1 MITSKPFGTLPSGEA
16 VEAFTLSNATD
27 VSVEIITYGGIITRL
42 LVPDADGK
50 TTDIVLGLNALDA
63 YLAGHPYFG
72 AITGR
77 VAGRITAGRFELDG
91 ESYALALTD
100 APNHLHGGEVG
111 FDKKLWTATPND
123 DADAPSL
130 KLTYSSPDGEE
141 GYPGTLETTVCYTL
155 NGATLEI
162 AYEATTDRA
171 TPVCLTNHSY
181 FNLAGEGSGSVLDQ
195 IVQIKADT
203 IVPTDEDLTLQGR
216 RVPVAAPGTD
226 FRTPCRLGDVVPHLL
241 KNHGDN
247 YCFRESPIDTP
258 EWVAQLSDPAS
269 GRVMDVFTND
279 TCMQFYTGKFLD
291 GTLTGKSGKAYDAHA
306 GLCMECQGYPDG
318 VNTPEIDDIILRPGQ
333 TYKRQTEYS
342 FSTVPKQP

>member
-1 MITSKPFGTLPSGEA
+1 MITCKPFGTLPTGEA
-16 VEAFTLSNATD
+16 VEAFTLSNSTD

-50 TTDIVLGLNALDA
+50 KADIVLGLNGLDA

-91 ESYALALTD
+91 EAYALALTN
-100 APNHLHGGEVG
+100 APNHLHGGDVG

-130 KLTYSSPDGEE
+130 MLTYSSPDGEE
-141 GYPGTLETTVCYTL
+141 GYPGTLDTTVCYRL
-155 NGATLEI
+155 NGAALEI
-162 AYEATTDRA
+162 SYEATTDRA

-181 FNLAGEGSGSVLDQ
+181 FNLAGEGSGSVLDH

-216 RVPVAAPGTD
+216 RVPVVAPGTD
-226 FRTPCRLGDVVPHLL
+226 FRTPCRLGDAVPHLL
-241 KNHGDN
+241 KHHGDN
-247 YCFRESPIDTP
+247 YCFRETPIDAP

-291 GTLTGKSGKAYDAHA
+291 GTLTGKSGKAYDTHA

-333 TYKRQTEYS
+333 TYKRQTEYR
-342 FSTVPKQP
+342 FCQKRL